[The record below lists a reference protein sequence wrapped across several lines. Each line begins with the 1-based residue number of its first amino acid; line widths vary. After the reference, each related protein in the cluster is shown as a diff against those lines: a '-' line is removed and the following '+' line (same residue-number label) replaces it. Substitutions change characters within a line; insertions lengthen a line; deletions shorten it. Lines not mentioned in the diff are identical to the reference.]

1 MKDNMSIFF
10 IAVQIL
16 YFFTK
21 EFFMKKH
28 ESNPQ
33 IRKGDPLAQM
43 NHSKNQNQSADQYSN
58 SIGYKLNIRLRTLR
72 TARGWSQA
80 ELGEMLAQTMGLS
93 QKIPTS
99 TVASWEHKNASIAK
113 IPSADKINALA
124 HLFDVSADYLKGLS
138 DNPKKTALEYISNQ
152 SKPENIEILPQ
163 ELAQH
168 MGEPVWVSC
177 LEYDGWM
184 FLTDFYELV
193 DSKGTIHS
201 VPEIRKLN
209 PVFSIFPPYSLYLKQ
224 IYNRYVIPETQ
235 IKNYRERMWVCIN
248 SPDKSLQHLN
258 GWYIRTSDGIGVKGK
273 TFLSF
278 DSYFDFWIAYTTPI
292 AE

>member
-1 MKDNMSIFF
+1 
-10 IAVQIL
+10 
-16 YFFTK
+16 
-21 EFFMKKH
+21 
-28 ESNPQ
+28 
-33 IRKGDPLAQM
+33 M
-43 NHSKNQNQSADQYSN
+43 NHSKNQSLSSDQYPN

-93 QKIPTS
+93 QRIPTS
-99 TVASWEHKNASIAK
+99 TVASWEHKNALIAK
-113 IPSADKINALA
+113 IPSVDKINALA
-124 HLFDVSADYLKGLS
+124 HLFDVSVDYLKGLS
-138 DNPKKTALEYISNQ
+138 DNPKKTALEYIANQ

-177 LEYDGWM
+177 SEYDGWM

-209 PVFSIFPPYSLYLKQ
+209 PVFSIFPPA
-224 IYNRYVIPETQ
+224 IYI
-235 IKNYRERMWVCIN
+235 
-248 SPDKSLQHLN
+248 SDKF
-258 GWYIRTSDGIGVKGK
+258 IIVM
-273 TFLSF
+273 
-278 DSYFDFWIAYTTPI
+278 
-292 AE
+292 

>member
-1 MKDNMSIFF
+1 
-10 IAVQIL
+10 
-16 YFFTK
+16 
-21 EFFMKKH
+21 MKKH
-28 ESNPQ
+28 ESTPQ

-43 NHSKNQNQSADQYSN
+43 NHSKNPNPSADQYSN

-99 TVASWEHKNASIAK
+99 TVASWEHKNALIAK

-177 LEYDGWM
+177 PEYDGWM

-209 PVFSIFPPYSLYLKQ
+209 PVFSIFPPCCLYLKQ

-235 IKNYRERMWVCIN
+235 IRNYRERMWVCID

>member
-1 MKDNMSIFF
+1 MKDNIPISF
-10 IAVQIL
+10 ITLIL
-16 YFFTK
+16 HFKK
-21 EFFMKKH
+21 EPLMKTN
-28 ESNPQ
+28 ESTPQ

-43 NHSKNQNQSADQYSN
+43 NNSKNQNLSSDQSSN
-58 SIGYKLNIRLRTLR
+58 SIGYKLNIRLRALR
-72 TARGWSQA
+72 TARGWSQS

-93 QKIPTS
+93 QRIPTS
-99 TVASWEHKNASIAK
+99 TVASWEHKNALIAK
-113 IPSADKINALA
+113 IPSSDKINALA
-124 HLFDVSADYLKGLS
+124 HLFDVSVDYLKGLS

-168 MGEPVWVSC
+168 MGEPVWISC
-177 LEYDGWM
+177 SEYNGWM
-184 FLTDFYELV
+184 LLTDFYELI

-209 PVFSIFPPYSLYLKQ
+209 PVFSIFPPCHLYFKQ

-235 IKNYRERMWVCIN
+235 IRNYRERMWVCIN
-248 SPDKSLQHLN
+248 SPDKSLQYLN

-273 TFLSF
+273 TMLSF

-292 AE
+292 SE